1 MELNYIAV
9 AVACLLGVLAGAVA
23 SWIAAR
29 SSLASAV
36 EGAVTRAQSD
46 MTAETAQ
53 LRERAR
59 LADETKREDQAER
72 NALKAELDGV
82 RAELDKARDEV
93 ARQTERALQVPELQR
108 KVSDFESELRVN
120 AAELLRVS
128 QEGAQAAQLVTSLTE
143 QLSTS
148 NTEARSL
155 RSQLDDASTALNKA
169 TGDSARLEEQA
180 ERVKPLEA
188 ELAAMRVQLDEANEQ
203 LASLRESA
211 ANESSGLRAELHAE
225 RENLA
230 QAKTELASEKQ
241 ARTAVQGELAT
252 LQAQVAELSTNLE
265 NERTSSQ
272 EKLAL
277 LQQARES
284 LTDQFK
290 VLANEILEE
299 KSQKFAD
306 QNKTALGT
314 LLEPLKTQLTD
325 FKSRVEEVY
334 DKEGKE
340 RSALAEQ
347 VRQLQALNTTLSQDA
362 QNLTSAL
369 KGNAQ
374 TQGAWGELILE
385 TVLESSGLR
394 KDQEYF
400 VQDTQVREDGSKGR
414 PDVVILLPQ
423 GRKLVVDSKVS
434 LNAFEE
440 YCSASEDIEKSGAL
454 KRHLASVKN
463 HINGLSAREY
473 QKMYTSLDFVL
484 MFVPLEPAFM
494 TAVAGDKSLFMD
506 AWNRNVLLVSPSTLL
521 FVVRTVAHLWAQE
534 AQSRNALDIAKRGA
548 MLYDKLVEF
557 VNDLEKVGTRLES
570 AKASYDEAYKR
581 LGTGKGNIV
590 WQAETLKQLGVKA
603 SKSMGQ
609 SLVERSAPD
618 LAAAEELASIAVSNT
633 PQEAERLTPQRA
645 DS

>member
-9 AVACLLGVLAGAVA
+9 AVVCLLGVLIGTVL
-23 SWIAAR
+23 SWMAAR

-36 EGAVTRAQSD
+36 EAAVTRAQSE
-46 MTAETAQ
+46 MSAETVQ

-59 LADETKREDQAER
+59 LADESKREEQAER
-72 NALKAELDGV
+72 NALKTELDGV
-82 RAELDKARDEV
+82 RADLDKARDEV
-93 ARQTERALQVPELQR
+93 ARQTERALQVPDLQK
-108 KVSDFESELRVN
+108 KVSELESELRVQV
-120 AAELLRVS
+120 ADMLRVS
-128 QEGAQAAQLVTSLTE
+128 QEGAQAAQAVTSLTQ
-143 QLSTS
+143 QLATS
-148 NTEARSL
+148 DTEAKNL
-155 RSQLDDASTALNKA
+155 RAQLDEANTALKEA
-169 TGDSARLEEQA
+169 TGDSGRLEEQA
-180 ERVKPLEA
+180 QRVKPLET

-230 QAKTELASEKQ
+230 LAKTELASEKQ
-241 ARTAVQGELAT
+241 ARTASQGELAT
-252 LQAQVAELSTNLE
+252 LQAQVAELGTNLE
-265 NERTSSQ
+265 NERASSQ

-347 VRQLQALNTTLSQDA
+347 VRHLQALNTTLSQDA
-362 QNLTSAL
+362 QNLTNAL

-440 YCSASEDIEKSGAL
+440 YCSASEDTEKAGAL
-454 KRHLASVKN
+454 KRHLVSVKN
-463 HINGLSAREY
+463 HISGLSAREY

-494 TAVAGDKSLFMD
+494 TAVASDKSLFMD

-534 AQSRNALDIAKRGA
+534 AQSKNAQDIAKRGA

-557 VNDLEKVGTRLES
+557 VNDLEKVGARLDL

-609 SLVERSAPD
+609 SLVEHSAPD
-618 LAAAEELASIAVSNT
+618 LAAAEELAAIAMNNT
-633 PQEAERLTPQRA
+633 PTEADGLAPK
-645 DS
+645 